1 MPSTDRLPRPSH
13 CRTLLPNRPATVRA
27 LAVSRHQHRASPVH
41 LPLSLLAPQSLP
53 FWPPRSCQACRF
65 SLIEMPFVADAR
77 QATTDPVGQLLAAPE
92 LYPLPGP
99 LPSRQWRV
107 LRLSEEFSCHFSAPG
122 REYMHLYEC
131 SYSHIKGHA
140 VDRSWVSCLDNLDLN
155 GASVVNAK
163 LSRSREIV
171 IASAAKQSRWR
182 RVCPVGIASSLR
194 SSQ

>member
-1 MPSTDRLPRPSH
+1 MQQPLGHSLVASTLDESIETDTGLIHRSPQ
-13 CRTLLPNRPATVRA
+13 PALHTGDLERD
-27 LAVSRHQHRASPVH
+27 
-41 LPLSLLAPQSLP
+41 
-53 FWPPRSCQACRF
+53 
-65 SLIEMPFVADAR
+65 LIEMPFVADAR

-182 RVCPVGIASSLR
+182 RV
-194 SSQ
+194 